1 MRWKLALSYAAFLMA
16 AGTLLLA
23 VVWVFL
29 LRYVPNT
36 AIATT
41 STFVP
46 NRSDLLRAF
55 LPPTLIALI
64 ALLVGGVL
72 GGWLLAGRMLSPLTR
87 ITEATRVAGTGV
99 LSHRIQ
105 MDDRKDEFGELAD
118 AFDGMLAKLELHVS
132 EQQRFAANASHEL
145 RTPLAI
151 TRTIIDVAQKDPRRD
166 PVADLARLKDTN
178 DRAIALTEALLLLSR
193 AGNTI
198 AEPEIVD
205 LSLLADEAVETLL
218 PLAEQHGVVLTID
231 GSSVDVL
238 GSSPLLLQMITN
250 LVHNA
255 IVHNLPQGGQVRVS
269 TLRERTRAIVV
280 IENTGAE
287 MAAVKLSR
295 LTEPFLKAAGRTR
308 LDDQP
313 GNGLGLSIVEKITRA
328 HLGVLRLAPRHGGGM
343 IARAEFPAS

>member
-1 MRWKLALSYAAFLMA
+1 MYELSGLKLDPFTNAVRITVSGLRKRLGEPWLI
-16 AGTLLLA
+16 GTLLLA
-23 VVWVFL
+23 VVLVFL
-29 LRYVPNT
+29 LRYVPDT

-46 NRSDLLRAF
+46 NRSELLRAF
-55 LPPTLIALI
+55 VPPTLIALI

-72 GGWLLAGRMLSPLTR
+72 GGWLLAGRMLSPLAR
-87 ITEATRVAGTGV
+87 ITEATRVAGTGA
-99 LSHRIQ
+99 LSHRIH

-132 EQQRFAANASHEL
+132 E
-145 RTPLAI
+145 
-151 TRTIIDVAQKDPRRD
+151 K
-166 PVADLARLKDTN
+166 
-178 DRAIALTEALLLLSR
+178 
-193 AGNTI
+193 
-198 AEPEIVD
+198 
-205 LSLLADEAVETLL
+205 
-218 PLAEQHGVVLTID
+218 HGVFLTID
-231 GSSVDVL
+231 GSSADVV

-269 TLRERTRAIVV
+269 TFRERTRAIVV
-280 IENTGAE
+280 VENTGADL
-287 MAAVKLSR
+287 AAVQVSR

-328 HLGVLRLAPRHGGGM
+328 HHGVLHLAPRHGGGV
-343 IARAEFPAS
+343 IARA